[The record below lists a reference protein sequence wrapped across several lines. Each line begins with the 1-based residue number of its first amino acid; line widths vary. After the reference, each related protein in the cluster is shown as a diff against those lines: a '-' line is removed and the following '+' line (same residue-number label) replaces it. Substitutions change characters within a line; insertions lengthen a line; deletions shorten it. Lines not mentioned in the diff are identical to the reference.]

1 MNILPQEI
9 LNKYNLVA
17 PMLLRSYGLENKLKF
32 EKNKKEK
39 KYIKKQHLKQ
49 AIQFLFT

>member
-32 EKNKKEK
+32 EKKTIK
-39 KYIKKQHLKQ
+39 KKQHLKQ